1 MRHRDDAPDVEPR
14 ARRRLRI
21 GVGAAIVLLLGV
33 FVMAI
38 LASAFAGRGSDVE
51 VPSVGDSPAT
61 REPTDRAG
69 ASADAAGGSGELF
82 VHVSGAVVSPGLV
95 TLAAGAR
102 VVDAIAAAGGLAPDG
117 DPAGVNLARLVS
129 DGEQL
134 VVPKEGEVPP
144 AAPTGSGG
152 GSGGGS
158 GAAGTALV
166 NINTAGQAELETL
179 PRIGPALAQRILDW
193 RAANGRFG
201 APTDLLKVAGIGDKV
216 FDGLKDRVSV

>member
-1 MRHRDDAPDVEPR
+1 MEPG
-14 ARRRLRI
+14 ARRRLRL
-21 GVGAAIVLLLGV
+21 GVGAGVVLLLGV
-33 FVMAI
+33 FIVAI
-38 LASAFAGRGSDVE
+38 LASAFAGQGSDVE
-51 VPSVGDSPAT
+51 VPAPRSTSS
-61 REPTDRAG
+61 
-69 ASADAAGGSGELF
+69 ASATAETSAQPDGGGELF

-144 AAPTGSGG
+144 AVSA

-158 GAAGTALV
+158 GAAATGLV

-216 FDGLKDRVSV
+216 FDGLKDRVAV